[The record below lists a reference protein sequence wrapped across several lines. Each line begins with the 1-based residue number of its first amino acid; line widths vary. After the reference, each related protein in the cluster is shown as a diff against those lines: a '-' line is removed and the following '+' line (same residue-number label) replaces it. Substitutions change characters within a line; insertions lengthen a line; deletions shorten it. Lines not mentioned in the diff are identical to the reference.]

1 MPESRDVSG
10 PALAR
15 VLGLWDATC
24 VVIGAVIGV
33 GIFFTPKDVARL
45 SGSEG
50 AALLAWGIGGVIA
63 LLGAI
68 TFAQLGRLRPVAGG
82 QYHVLRDAYGR
93 LPAFLYVFC
102 NLTAIQAGAVAIISI
117 VCAENLGVA
126 LFGVTPGT
134 AWTLGMATILTWLLV
149 GANVIGVRTGAGLQ
163 NTTVVLKLIVLFAV
177 VALAAF
183 VGPRPDVM
191 GPIAVAPAAPAA
203 PVPPMTFAS
212 LFAAVTVTLFSYGGW
227 QQGLWMAGEV
237 KDAERTLP
245 RSILLGMAVVIVV
258 YLLAAWAYFD
268 LLGFAG
274 VRDAGALT
282 ADAIRVASPGL
293 GARLAAGAVA
303 ISAFGVLNAQFL
315 SGPRLTW
322 AMAHDGLFFA
332 PFARLNPRFAT
343 PAAAIVLLGVM
354 ASALTLGLGLQRT
367 DLLITGVVVID
378 ATFFALTGLAL
389 PVLLRREPVAVRGA
403 SWVALAAIAFASLEL
418 LAIAGSLLQANV
430 RVVALTGLGWIGAA
444 ALTWALFF
452 RTSRGEAVTA
462 PEA

>member
-1 MPESRDVSG
+1 MLESREDDRC
-10 PALAR
+10 ALPR

-24 VVIGAVIGV
+24 VVVGAVIGV

-50 AALLAWGIGGVIA
+50 AALAAWGVGGLIA

-68 TFAQLGRLRPVAGG
+68 TFAELGRMRPVAGG

-126 LFGVTPGT
+126 LFGATPGST
-134 AWTLGMATILTWLLV
+134 WTLGMATVLTWLLV

-163 NTTVVLKLIVLFAV
+163 NTTVVLKLAALFAV
-177 VALAAF
+177 VVLAALA
-183 VGPRPDVM
+183 GPRPE
-191 GPIAVAPAAPAA
+191 AAPGVVGAGAAPA
-203 PVPPMTFAS
+203 PMTFAS
-212 LFAAVTVTLFSYGGW
+212 LFAAVTITLFAYGGW

-237 KDAERTLP
+237 KDAERNLP
-245 RSILLGMAVVIVV
+245 RSILLGIGVVLVT
-258 YLLAAWAYFD
+258 YLLAAWAFFD

-282 ADAIRVASPGL
+282 ADAISVAAPGL

-322 AMAHDGLFFA
+322 AMASDGLFFA
-332 PFARLNPRFAT
+332 PFARLHARFAT
-343 PAAAIVLLGVM
+343 PAPAIVLLGVM

-389 PVLLRREPVAVRGA
+389 PVLQRRFPGAGRGA
-403 SWVALAAIAFASLEL
+403 GWIALAAVAFAVLEL
-418 LAIAGSLLQANV
+418 LAVLGSLLQANV
-430 RVVALTGLGWIGAA
+430 RLVALTGLGWIAAA

-452 RTSRGEAVTA
+452 RTRRAAGA
-462 PEA
+462 

>member
-1 MPESRDVSG
+1 MLEPPEVPGRVL
-10 PALAR
+10 PR

-50 AALLAWGIGGVIA
+50 AALAAWGVGGLIA

-68 TFAQLGRLRPVAGG
+68 TFAELGRMRPVAGG

-126 LFGVTPGT
+126 LFGATPGT
-134 AWTLGMATILTWLLV
+134 TWTLGMATVLTWLLV
-149 GANVIGVRTGAGLQ
+149 GANVIGVRAGAGLQ
-163 NTTVVLKLIVLFAV
+163 NTTVVLKLVALFAV
-177 VALAAF
+177 VVLAAL
-183 VGPRPDVM
+183 VGPRPEAAAAGAATADVA
-191 GPIAVAPAAPAA
+191 GA
-203 PVPPMTFAS
+203 PMTFAS
-212 LFAAVTVTLFSYGGW
+212 LFAAVTITLFAYGGW

-237 KDAERTLP
+237 KDAERNLP
-245 RSILLGMAVVIVV
+245 RSILIGIGVVLVT
-258 YLLAAWAYFD
+258 YLLAAWAFFD

-282 ADAIRVASPGL
+282 ADAISVASPGL

-322 AMAHDGLFFA
+322 AMASDGLFFA
-332 PFARLNPRFAT
+332 PFARLHARFVT
-343 PAAAIVLLGVM
+343 PAPAIVLLGVM

-389 PVLLRREPVAVRGA
+389 PVLQRRDRGA
-403 SWVALAAIAFASLEL
+403 ARGARWIALAAVAFAVLEL
-418 LAIAGSLLQANV
+418 LAVLGSLLQANV
-430 RVVALTGLGWIGAA
+430 RLVALTGLGWIAAA

-452 RTSRGEAVTA
+452 RTRRAAGA
-462 PEA
+462 